1 EEPAQERSEPLPVLP
16 TPTQLVEI
24 KDVAELIAE
33 PEAARPRKAGAVKGK
48 AGTKAG
54 SNAKSKN
61 HRKNEPTKDPKNDPK
76 HDPKSIAESR
86 KPKAVAAKAKEPKLQ
101 SSKRKGKGR

>member
-1 EEPAQERSEPLPVLP
+1 LP

-24 KDVAELIAE
+24 KGVVELIAE
-33 PEAARPRKAGAVKGK
+33 PEAAKPRKAGAVKGK
-48 AGTKAG
+48 AGANAG
-54 SNAKSKN
+54 SNAKSKSN
-61 HRKNEPTKDPKNDPK
+61 RKNDPKKDAKKDAKNDPK
-76 HDPKSIAESR
+76 HDPKSIAESS

>member
-1 EEPAQERSEPLPVLP
+1 MP
-16 TPTQLVEI
+16 TPTQLNEI

-33 PEAARPRKAGAVKGK
+33 PEAAKPRKAGAVKGK
-48 AGTKAG
+48 AGANAG
-54 SNAKSKN
+54 SNAKS
-61 HRKNEPTKDPKNDPK
+61 TKSKSNRKNDPK
-76 HDPKSIAESR
+76 SDPKRVAESR

>member
-1 EEPAQERSEPLPVLP
+1 MP

-24 KDVAELIAE
+24 KGVVELIAE
-33 PEAARPRKAGAVKGK
+33 PEAAKPRKAGAVKGK
-48 AGTKAG
+48 AGANAG
-54 SNAKSKN
+54 SNAKSKSN
-61 HRKNEPTKDPKNDPK
+61 RKNDPK

>member
-1 EEPAQERSEPLPVLP
+1 LP

-33 PEAARPRKAGAVKGK
+33 PEAAKPRKAGAVNGK
-48 AGTKAG
+48 AGANAG
-54 SNAKSKN
+54 SNAKSKSKRESN
-61 HRKNEPTKDPKNDPK
+61 PKNDPK
-76 HDPKSIAESR
+76 NDAKSMAESR
-86 KPKAVAAKAKEPKLQ
+86 KPKAVVVKAKEPKLQ

>member
-1 EEPAQERSEPLPVLP
+1 MP

-33 PEAARPRKAGAVKGK
+33 PEAAKPRKAGAVKGK
-48 AGTKAG
+48 AGANAG
-54 SNAKSKN
+54 SNAKSKSN
-61 HRKNEPTKDPKNDPK
+61 RKNDPK
-76 HDPKSIAESR
+76 SDPKSVAESR

>member
-1 EEPAQERSEPLPVLP
+1 MP
-16 TPTQLVEI
+16 TPTQLDEI
-24 KDVAELIAE
+24 KGVVELIAE
-33 PEAARPRKAGAVKGK
+33 PEAAKPRKAGAAKGK
-48 AGTKAG
+48 AGANAG
-54 SNAKSKN
+54 SNAKSKSN
-61 HRKNEPTKDPKNDPK
+61 RKNEPKNDPKHDPK

>member
-1 EEPAQERSEPLPVLP
+1 MP

-24 KDVAELIAE
+24 RDVAELIAE
-33 PEAARPRKAGAVKGK
+33 PEAAKPRKAGAVRGK
-48 AGTKAG
+48 AGAKAG
-54 SNAKSKN
+54 GNAKSKSN
-61 HRKNEPTKDPKNDPK
+61 RKNDPK
-76 HDPKSIAESR
+76 SDPKSVAESR

>member
-1 EEPAQERSEPLPVLP
+1 MP
-16 TPTQLVEI
+16 TPTQLDEI
-24 KDVAELIAE
+24 KGVVELIAE
-33 PEAARPRKAGAVKGK
+33 PEAAKPRKAGAAKGK
-48 AGTKAG
+48 AGANAG
-54 SNAKSKN
+54 SNAKSKSN
-61 HRKNEPTKDPKNDPK
+61 RKNEPKNDPK

>member
-1 EEPAQERSEPLPVLP
+1 LP

-33 PEAARPRKAGAVKGK
+33 PEAAKPRKAGAVKGK
-48 AGTKAG
+48 AGANAG
-54 SNAKSKN
+54 SNAKSKSN
-61 HRKNEPTKDPKNDPK
+61 RKNDPK
-76 HDPKSIAESR
+76 SDPKSVAESR

>member
-1 EEPAQERSEPLPVLP
+1 LP

-33 PEAARPRKAGAVKGK
+33 PEAAKPRKAGAVKGK
-48 AGTKAG
+48 AGANAG
-54 SNAKSKN
+54 SNAKS
-61 HRKNEPTKDPKNDPK
+61 TKSKSNRKNDPK
-76 HDPKSIAESR
+76 SDPKSVAESR

>member
-1 EEPAQERSEPLPVLP
+1 LP

-33 PEAARPRKAGAVKGK
+33 PEAAKPRKAGAVKGK
-48 AGTKAG
+48 AGANAG
-54 SNAKSKN
+54 SNAKSKSN
-61 HRKNEPTKDPKNDPK
+61 RKNDPK
-76 HDPKSIAESR
+76 SDPKRVAESR

>member
-1 EEPAQERSEPLPVLP
+1 LP

-33 PEAARPRKAGAVKGK
+33 PEAAKPRKAGAVKGK
-48 AGTKAG
+48 AGANAG
-54 SNAKSKN
+54 SNAKSKS
-61 HRKNEPTKDPKNDPK
+61 HRKNEPKNGPQ

-86 KPKAVAAKAKEPKLQ
+86 KPKAVVAKAKEQKLQ
-101 SSKRKGKGR
+101 RSKRKGKGR

>member
-1 EEPAQERSEPLPVLP
+1 MP

-33 PEAARPRKAGAVKGK
+33 PEAAKPRKAGAVKGK
-48 AGTKAG
+48 AGANAG
-54 SNAKSKN
+54 SNAKSKSN
-61 HRKNEPTKDPKNDPK
+61 RKNDPK
-76 HDPKSIAESR
+76 SDPKRVAESR

>member
-1 EEPAQERSEPLPVLP
+1 MP

-24 KDVAELIAE
+24 RDVAELIAE
-33 PEAARPRKAGAVKGK
+33 PEAAKPRKAGAVKGK
-48 AGTKAG
+48 AGANAG
-54 SNAKSKN
+54 SNAKS
-61 HRKNEPTKDPKNDPK
+61 TKSKSNRKNDPK
-76 HDPKSIAESR
+76 SDPKSVAESR

>member
-1 EEPAQERSEPLPVLP
+1 LP

-24 KDVAELIAE
+24 RDVAELIAE
-33 PEAARPRKAGAVKGK
+33 PEAAKPRKAGAVKGK
-48 AGTKAG
+48 AGANAG
-54 SNAKSKN
+54 SNAKSKSN
-61 HRKNEPTKDPKNDPK
+61 RKNDPK
-76 HDPKSIAESR
+76 SDPKRVAESR

>member
-1 EEPAQERSEPLPVLP
+1 LP

-24 KDVAELIAE
+24 RDVAELIAE
-33 PEAARPRKAGAVKGK
+33 PEAAKPRKAGAVKGK
-48 AGTKAG
+48 AGANAG
-54 SNAKSKN
+54 SNAKSKSN
-61 HRKNEPTKDPKNDPK
+61 RKNDPK
-76 HDPKSIAESR
+76 SDPKSVAESR

>member
-1 EEPAQERSEPLPVLP
+1 LP

-24 KDVAELIAE
+24 RDVAELIAE
-33 PEAARPRKAGAVKGK
+33 PEAAKPRKAGAVKGK
-48 AGTKAG
+48 AGANAG
-54 SNAKSKN
+54 SNAKS
-61 HRKNEPTKDPKNDPK
+61 TKSKSNRKNDPK
-76 HDPKSIAESR
+76 SDPKSVAESR

>member
-1 EEPAQERSEPLPVLP
+1 MP

-33 PEAARPRKAGAVKGK
+33 PEAAKPRKAGAVKGK
-48 AGTKAG
+48 AGANAG
-54 SNAKSKN
+54 SNAKS
-61 HRKNEPTKDPKNDPK
+61 TKSKSNRKNDPK
-76 HDPKSIAESR
+76 SDPKSVAESR

>member
-1 EEPAQERSEPLPVLP
+1 MP

-33 PEAARPRKAGAVKGK
+33 PEAAKPRKAGAVKGK
-48 AGTKAG
+48 AGANAG
-54 SNAKSKN
+54 SNAKSKSN
-61 HRKNEPTKDPKNDPK
+61 HKNDPK
-76 HDPKSIAESR
+76 SDPKSVAESR